1 MGKNW
6 AISIGINQY
15 DNLQALNFAK
25 RDAEAMAAWFREEA
39 KFDQV
44 FLFTEDSPP
53 ISANTPIPTQ
63 PTYGRLRRFLQAQFE
78 QPLLKPEDNLWFFFA
93 GHGMRHAD
101 KDYLM
106 LADSD
111 PGDIEHTAISVEYI
125 TERLR
130 RSRADNVV
138 LLLDACR
145 EESSRSGL
153 GIGEEK
159 HQGVITFYSCTANQK
174 SWEIAEL
181 QHGSF
186 THTLL
191 TGLRLHGEAN
201 CATVERLDRYLNSS
215 VPQLNTRYHK
225 PIQNPYL
232 KAEPPY
238 KMYYILLEQSATMRD
253 VESLKLQA
261 SLSENSG
268 NFELAEQIWIRVLGV
283 SRADLDAISAIQRI
297 AIKKNNSTLLPIP
310 QPVRNPESPGSSRG
324 DATMSPT
331 EILELAEKIK
341 ENNRK
346 QKEYRQAV
354 LKEVEQQFPLNQKS
368 IDNLSNLQK
377 SLQLSEE
384 EVSGIKQPI
393 FIHKEAEYR
402 KREEE
407 ERIRREQQA
416 ERIRQ
421 QHQQN
426 LEQYQR
432 EFSAKIEK
440 EYPFH
445 QASRN
450 KFKKLQISL
459 QLSEQEIL
467 QIEQPII
474 AKKEAEYQKLQ
485 GENRKPSGNP
495 LGSNSP
501 PIKRRQF
508 LIYAGLG
515 GTGLVTT
522 VVFSQILKP
531 TVQPK
536 QVQPKLLEL
545 LTVTFTTKTVNKTGK
560 IVNQE
565 NHQAKYFK
573 EDLSNGITLEMVQI
587 PGGSFMMGSPASEQ
601 DRRESESPQHQVNVP
616 GFSMG
621 KFVVTQEQYQQIMGN
636 NPSSF
641 SEAKLSV
648 EQVSQSSF
656 SAAKRPVEQV
666 SWNNAVEFCQK
677 LSQKTGREYRLPS
690 EAEWEYACR
699 AGTTTPFHFGE
710 TITTD
715 LANYNGNYT
724 YASEPKGKYLQ
735 ETTDVGSFP
744 PNAFGLYDM
753 HGNVWEW
760 CQDDWHDNYSNAPK
774 DGSVWTSQSGI
785 TKLLRGG
792 SWVNNPRGCRS
803 ASRSNSHRDVRDGIN
818 DNIGFRVVCVVGRT

>member
-1 MGKNW
+1 MKMSKNW

-44 FLFTEDSPP
+44 FLFTEDSPH
-53 ISANTPIPTQ
+53 INTSPPIPTQ
-63 PTYGRLRRFLQAQFE
+63 PTFGGLRGFLRRQFE
-78 QPLLKPEDNLWFFFA
+78 QPLLEPGDNLWFFFA

-159 HQGVITFYSCTANQK
+159 HQGVITFYSCAANQK

-181 QHGSF
+181 RHGSF

-201 CATVERLDRYLNSS
+201 CATVERLDRYLNSA
-215 VPQLNTRYHK
+215 VPQLNTRYQK
-225 PIQNPYL
+225 EIQNPYL

-268 NFELAEQIWIRVLGV
+268 NFELAKQIWIRVLGV
-283 SRADLDAISAIQRI
+283 SRADSDAISAIQRI
-297 AIKKNNSTLLPIP
+297 AIKNNNSTPETIP
-310 QPVRNPESPGSSRG
+310 QPIVNYKSPGSSRG
-324 DATMSPT
+324 EDTMSQT
-331 EILELAEKIK
+331 QILEPAENIK
-341 ENNRK
+341 ENNANSSRIG
-346 QKEYRQAV
+346 KEIF
-354 LKEVEQQFPLNQKS
+354 LDL
-368 IDNLSNLQK
+368 
-377 SLQLSEE
+377 
-384 EVSGIKQPI
+384 IK
-393 FIHKEAEYR
+393 
-402 KREEE
+402 
-407 ERIRREQQA
+407 
-416 ERIRQ
+416 
-421 QHQQN
+421 N
-426 LEQYQR
+426 
-432 EFSAKIEK
+432 
-440 EYPFH
+440 
-445 QASRN
+445 
-450 KFKKLQISL
+450 
-459 QLSEQEIL
+459 
-467 QIEQPII
+467 
-474 AKKEAEYQKLQ
+474 
-485 GENRKPSGNP
+485 
-495 LGSNSP
+495 
-501 PIKRRQF
+501 RRQF
-508 LIYAGLG
+508 LIYIGLG
-515 GTGLVTT
+515 GTGLLTA
-522 VVFSQILKP
+522 FGLKEIF
-531 TVQPK
+531 K
-536 QVQPKLLEL
+536 IPKLL
-545 LTVTFTTKTVNKTGK
+545 TFPFTTKTVNKTGK

-587 PGGSFMMGSPASEQ
+587 PGGSFMMGSPASEKGRTQ
-601 DRRESESPQHQVNVP
+601 DESPQHQVNVP

-641 SEAKLSV
+641 SG
-648 EQVSQSSF
+648 
-656 SAAKRPVEQV
+656 AKRPVEQV

-677 LSQKTGREYRLPS
+677 LSQQTGREYRLPS

-699 AGTTTPFHFGE
+699 GGTTTPFHFGE

-724 YASEPKGKYLQ
+724 YASEPKRKYLQ

-792 SWVNNPRGCRS
+792 SWNLYPGHCRS
-803 ASRSNSHRDVRDGIN
+803 ACRLNYNLDNYLS
-818 DNIGFRVVCVVGRT
+818 NIGFRVVCSGAAWT

>member
-1 MGKNW
+1 
-6 AISIGINQY
+6 
-15 DNLQALNFAK
+15 
-25 RDAEAMAAWFREEA
+25 
-39 KFDQV
+39 
-44 FLFTEDSPP
+44 
-53 ISANTPIPTQ
+53 
-63 PTYGRLRRFLQAQFE
+63 
-78 QPLLKPEDNLWFFFA
+78 
-93 GHGMRHAD
+93 
-101 KDYLM
+101 
-106 LADSD
+106 
-111 PGDIEHTAISVEYI
+111 
-125 TERLR
+125 
-130 RSRADNVV
+130 
-138 LLLDACR
+138 
-145 EESSRSGL
+145 
-153 GIGEEK
+153 
-159 HQGVITFYSCTANQK
+159 
-174 SWEIAEL
+174 
-181 QHGSF
+181 
-186 THTLL
+186 
-191 TGLRLHGEAN
+191 
-201 CATVERLDRYLNSS
+201 
-215 VPQLNTRYHK
+215 
-225 PIQNPYL
+225 
-232 KAEPPY
+232 
-238 KMYYILLEQSATMRD
+238 MRD

-283 SRADLDAISAIQRI
+283 SPADSDAVSAIKRI
-297 AIKKNNSTLLPIP
+297 AIKNNNPNKNNNPKPVPLEVNNP
-310 QPVRNPESPGSSRG
+310 QVIGSARG

-331 EILELAEKIK
+331 QILELAEKIK

-346 QKEYRQAV
+346 QEEYRQVV

-393 FIHKEAEYR
+393 FIQKEAEYR

-432 EFSAKIEK
+432 EFSAKIER
-440 EYPFH
+440 EYPLH

-450 KFKKLQISL
+450 KFKRLQNSL

-485 GENRKPSGNP
+485 EENRKISGNP
-495 LGSNSP
+495 SGSNPP

-536 QVQPKLLEL
+536 QVEPKQVQPKLLEL
-545 LTVTFTTKTVNKTGK
+545 LTFTFTTKTVNKTGK

-587 PGGSFMMGSPASEQ
+587 PGGSFIMGSPASEKGR
-601 DRRESESPQHQVNVP
+601 DNNESPQHQVNVP

-636 NPSSF
+636 NPSRF
-641 SEAKLSV
+641 SG
-648 EQVSQSSF
+648 
-656 SAAKRPVEQV
+656 AKRPVEKV
-666 SWNNAVEFCQK
+666 SWNNAVDFCQK

-699 AGTTTPFHFGE
+699 AGTTTPFHFWE
-710 TITTD
+710 TITTE
-715 LANYNGNYT
+715 LANYKGTYT

-735 ETTDVGSFP
+735 KTTDVGSFP

-760 CQDDWHDNYSNAPK
+760 CQDDWHDNYIDAPK
-774 DGSVWTSQSGI
+774 DGSVWTSRSGNN
-785 TKLLRGG
+785 KVMRGG
-792 SWVNNPRGCRS
+792 SWSNYPGYCRS
-803 ASRSNSHRDVRDGIN
+803 AYRIYSGLDN
-818 DNIGFRVVCVVGRT
+818 DSILVGFRVVCVVGRT

>member
-1 MGKNW
+1 MKMSKNW

-44 FLFTEDSPP
+44 FLFTEDSPH
-53 ISANTPIPTQ
+53 INTSPPIPTQ
-63 PTYGRLRRFLQAQFE
+63 PTFGGLRGFLRRQFE
-78 QPLLKPEDNLWFFFA
+78 QPLLEPEDNLWFFFA

-159 HQGVITFYSCTANQK
+159 HQGVITFYSCAANQK

-181 QHGSF
+181 RHGSF

-201 CATVERLDRYLNSS
+201 CATVERLDRYLNSA
-215 VPQLNTRYHK
+215 VPQLNTRYQK
-225 PIQNPYL
+225 EIQNPYL

-268 NFELAEQIWIRVLGV
+268 NFELAKQIWIRVLGV
-283 SRADLDAISAIQRI
+283 SPADSDAISAIQRI
-297 AIKKNNSTLLPIP
+297 AIKNNNPKPVPLEVNNP
-310 QPVRNPESPGSSRG
+310 QVIGSARG

-331 EILELAEKIK
+331 QILELAEKIK

-346 QKEYRQAV
+346 QEEYRQAI

-393 FIHKEAEYR
+393 FIQKEAEYR

-495 LGSNSP
+495 SGSNSP

-522 VVFSQILKP
+522 VVFSQILKS
-531 TVQPK
+531 T
-536 QVQPKLLEL
+536 VQPKLLEL

-587 PGGSFMMGSPASEQ
+587 PGGSFMMGSPASEKGRTQ
-601 DRRESESPQHQVNVP
+601 DESPQHQVNVP
-616 GFSMG
+616 AFSMG

-636 NPSSF
+636 NPSHF
-641 SEAKLSV
+641 TEKG
-648 EQVSQSSF
+648 
-656 SAAKRPVEQV
+656 AKRPVEQV

-677 LSQKTGREYRLPS
+677 LGQKTGREYRLPS

-715 LANYNGNYT
+715 LANYNGTYT
-724 YASEPKGKYLQ
+724 YASEPKGKYLEQ
-735 ETTDVGSFP
+735 TIDVGSFP

-760 CQDDWHDNYSNAPK
+760 CQDDWHDNYIDAPK
-774 DGSVWTSQSGI
+774 DGNVWTSQSVKR
-785 TKLLRGG
+785 KLLRGG
-792 SWVNNPRGCRS
+792 SWYDNLAYCRS
-803 ASRSNSHRDVRDGIN
+803 AFRSSFNLDNNNH
-818 DNIGFRVVCVVGRT
+818 NIGFRVVCSGAART